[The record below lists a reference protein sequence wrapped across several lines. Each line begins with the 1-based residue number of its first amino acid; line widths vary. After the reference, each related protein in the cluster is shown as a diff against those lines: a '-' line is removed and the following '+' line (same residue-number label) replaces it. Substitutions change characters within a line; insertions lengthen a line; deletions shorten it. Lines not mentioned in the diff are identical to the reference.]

1 MAVRK
6 KTWRT
11 LAKEWFT
18 ALAIGT
24 PAFQE
29 KAPEQH
35 DPAPLEH
42 KINKDILPGGT
53 QTASKDM
60 FRVAPHHRI
69 IAGMG
74 SGGPEDVNT
83 YALAGDRKYNMRDH
97 TRLLRGGQPVTSD
110 QDEEAAKTAA
120 LGGGIADVFD
130 KQYDWSNGKPVPKP
144 QEREPVWVIDHIE
157 DIVLQHGRPLKDG
170 FYILPRIDS
179 DAAPPEAKWIAVR
192 KIVEIVPLP
201 QKHVPVWV
209 VDHVED
215 IVVGDDGAP
224 RKSGF
229 VVTRCHDGGCEWSAV
244 KVTE

>member
-6 KTWRT
+6 KMWRT

-18 ALAIGT
+18 ALVVGT
-24 PAFQE
+24 PAFHE
-29 KAPEQH
+29 KEPEKH
-35 DPAPLEH
+35 DPAPVEH
-42 KINKDILPGGT
+42 KINKDIVQGGT
-53 QTASKDM
+53 QTAGKGM

-97 TRLLRGGQPVTSD
+97 TRLIRGGQVVTSD
-110 QDEEAAKTAA
+110 QTEEAAKTGAV
-120 LGGGIADVFD
+120 GSGVADIFE
-130 KQYDWSNGKPVPKP
+130 KQYDWSNGKPVP
-144 QEREPVWVIDHIE
+144 
-157 DIVLQHGRPLKDG
+157 
-170 FYILPRIDS
+170 
-179 DAAPPEAKWIAVR
+179 
-192 KIVEIVPLP
+192 LP
-201 QKHVPVWV
+201 QKRVPVWV

-215 IVVGDDGAP
+215 IVVGDDGVP